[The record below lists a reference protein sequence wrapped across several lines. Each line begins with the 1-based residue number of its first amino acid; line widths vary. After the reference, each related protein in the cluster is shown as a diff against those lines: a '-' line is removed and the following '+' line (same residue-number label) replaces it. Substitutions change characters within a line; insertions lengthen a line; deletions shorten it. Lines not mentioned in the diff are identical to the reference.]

1 MMIFILLFFFIYS
14 NADSILNNYYF
25 SKFINLQNTELI
37 DNPYFSSTI
46 TYVFTFT
53 LNIYLFF
60 IIKHIIYYS
69 SFEKNKYSIA
79 LALVYTKFTMNVLLN
94 DRLTLQYYE
103 CTRNIMWLFTTP
115 LMLKMYCIVNRLKL
129 KDIKI
134 HYHLIPTFLNI
145 FIYPYKKTI
154 FYYYFLLFS
163 YLSLFLFIKNLY
175 KKRDL
180 IFTNIYIFI
189 WLMFGFINLLDLFQ
203 ILNKHDVNIYYA
215 FADMI
220 SKLITNIII
229 SDHNEKEITMT
240 NNMDLQCLQFSSYMV
255 KHIKKYEKDNAVITK
270 NCIHLIELA
279 KQRFLSRIPENNILL
294 EQELLHFFTFQTPT

>member
-14 NADSILNNYYF
+14 NVDSILNIYYF
-25 SKFINLQNTELI
+25 SKFCNLQNTELVE
-37 DNPYFSSTI
+37 NVYFSSTI

-145 FIYPYKKTI
+145 FIYPYKNTI
-154 FYYYFLLFS
+154 FYYYFYYFLTSHYFYFYTFS
-163 YLSLFLFIKNLY
+163 HL
-175 KKRDL
+175 KRP
-180 IFTNIYIFI
+180 F
-189 WLMFGFINLLDLFQ
+189 
-203 ILNKHDVNIYYA
+203 
-215 FADMI
+215 
-220 SKLITNIII
+220 
-229 SDHNEKEITMT
+229 
-240 NNMDLQCLQFSSYMV
+240 
-255 KHIKKYEKDNAVITK
+255 
-270 NCIHLIELA
+270 
-279 KQRFLSRIPENNILL
+279 
-294 EQELLHFFTFQTPT
+294 